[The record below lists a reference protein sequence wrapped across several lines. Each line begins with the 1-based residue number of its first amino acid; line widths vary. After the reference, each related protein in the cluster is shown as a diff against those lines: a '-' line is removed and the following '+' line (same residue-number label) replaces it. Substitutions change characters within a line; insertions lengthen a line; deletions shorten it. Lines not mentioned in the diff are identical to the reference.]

1 MRLPLNLAT
10 HPYEDA
16 RKFYSQWVPLLVLLA
31 VLAVGLTWYAAADYM
46 EYRRQNRELDDLR
59 AKIAELQK
67 VREEAT
73 RTLALP
79 DNAGTRDQSMFLNY
93 LIRQKAFSWT
103 QVMADLEKIMPA
115 QVKVS
120 AIKPSLSPEG
130 RLEFTLTVIT
140 RKRDSGLE
148 LVRRMEGSPRF
159 LAPELRNERTQVD
172 EKTSTTEYAMEIGAL
187 YQPVVAKGAQH

>member
-16 RKFYSQWVPLLVLLA
+16 KKFYSQWVPLLVLLA

-59 AKIAELQK
+59 AKVAELQK

-159 LAPELRNERTQVD
+159 AAPELRNERTQTD
-172 EKTSTTEYAMEIGAL
+172 DKTNTTEYAMEIGAL